1 MDKAS
6 VNYILRLISQR
17 LIGLLLFLFGSK
29 GAFSLRE
36 VIYFSVYIG
45 TALLSCMILYLA
57 NPEVLSVRGNTDTE
71 SPIWDKVLLLIFW
84 ITAYFIIYLA
94 AGIGCS
100 QMDTDIWFCIGIL
113 LYLVSAA
120 ISIWAQAVNKY
131 LEPTARIQTDRKQMV
146 CCRGPYKSVRH
157 PTYAAIIIWCFSIC
171 LIFPHLYV
179 AECALLVAVVICI
192 RTYLEDKMLMAGLD
206 GYAAYAEEVE
216 YRLIPYLW

>member
-6 VNYILRLISQR
+6 ANYILRLICQR

-29 GAFSLRE
+29 GAFSPRE

-45 TALLSCMILYLA
+45 TALLSCLILYLA
-57 NPEVLSVRGNTDTE
+57 NPEVLSVRGNADTE
-71 SPIWDKVLLLIFW
+71 STVWDKVLLVIFW
-84 ITAYFIIYLA
+84 LTAYFIVHLA
-94 AGIGCS
+94 AGIGHS
-100 QMDTDIWFCIGIL
+100 QMDTDIWFYIGIL
-113 LYLVSAA
+113 LYLASAA

-131 LEPTARIQTDRKQMV
+131 LEPTARIQADRKQAV

-179 AECALLVAVVICI
+179 AECALLVAVVIFI